1 MGYKY
6 CIEQQENLVFQRR
19 QQCPCAKT
27 ELTYK
32 FKAWIRFE
40 PCDLTYHN
48 FIPQTNN
55 LLNVLNAVLSF
66 LDRISCFRA
75 NRILNDYVTFKFC
88 IKTIVVLFCI
98 IIIWSWKN
106 DTLEKKPVTIEK
118 SLFVKRSCPFQ
129 LQQIL
134 HWTER
139 RDRVCKF
146 GLLRFYAKENEKVNT
161 KFEAHQKSKFPNWL
175 AQIRNMWERL

>member
-27 ELTYK
+27 DLTYK

-106 DTLEKKPVTIEK
+106 DTLEKNRWQWKK
-118 SLFVKRSCPFQ
+118 
-129 LQQIL
+129 
-134 HWTER
+134 
-139 RDRVCKF
+139 VCLWK
-146 GLLRFYAKENEKVNT
+146 GV
-161 KFEAHQKSKFPNWL
+161 AHFNYSKFCTEL
-175 AQIRNMWERL
+175 REEIEFASLSY